1 MSTHVSEVVVNE
13 DSMLKLAM
21 TADSEAGKYVRA
33 GMIAIIKAW
42 KRGRLLPKEQAP
54 MLQTLYGPFDPP
66 PT

>member
-1 MSTHVSEVVVNE
+1 
-13 DSMLKLAM
+13 LKLAM
-21 TADSEAGKYVRA
+21 TADSEAGKHVRA

-54 MLQTLYGPFDPP
+54 MLQTLYRPFDPP

>member
-21 TADSEAGKYVRA
+21 TADSEAGKHVRA

-54 MLQTLYGPFDPP
+54 MPQTLYGPFDPP